1 MLYGGDH
8 APSAGNCRWA
18 SFQLPLSPIGPAL
31 IRIRPERNER
41 GCIGRRSGPTPLAPS
56 LLATWAG
63 SARKGGIRL
72 DAHPDSRVNDPG
84 QDFRNDE
91 FPLFL
96 FVGSAPV
103 LLSSRRTT
111 NQGGGQYA
119 DLVRLKA
126 PGKAGRGTSLD
137 LTPPQGERR
146 WRVPRMLPGAAALPQ
161 NTRTG
166 TND

>member
-1 MLYGGDH
+1 MGELP
-8 APSAGNCRWA
+8 APA
-18 SFQLPLSPIGPAL
+18 SPIGPPL
-31 IRIRPERNER
+31 IRIRPERTSAVL
-41 GCIGRRSGPTPLAPS
+41 SGGGWSS

-72 DAHPDSRVNDPG
+72 DAHPDSRVNEPG